1 MNLNLL
7 EKLNL
12 KYNMTHTSVVSLFT
26 DLTRIEKTSSGRARE
41 ATKCALNRV
50 LIPRVSVDIAC
61 IVYHLITLG

>member
-1 MNLNLL
+1 
-7 EKLNL
+7 
-12 KYNMTHTSVVSLFT
+12 MTHTSVVSLFT